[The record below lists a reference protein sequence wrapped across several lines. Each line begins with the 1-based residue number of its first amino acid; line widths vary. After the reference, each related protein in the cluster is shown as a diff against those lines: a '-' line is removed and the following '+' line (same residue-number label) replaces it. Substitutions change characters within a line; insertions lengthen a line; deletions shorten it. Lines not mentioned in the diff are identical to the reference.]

1 MNFNNI
7 KPMLLIEEEKP
18 FNSKDY
24 IYEIKFDGIRAL
36 IYTENNKITIKSRNN
51 TILNNIFPELIN
63 IKYITK
69 KKCIFDGEII
79 LMDKNKISF
88 DKLKTR
94 MNIKKKDK
102 IEEYKNKLPVTFIC
116 FDILYENKDL
126 TLLPLIK
133 RKTILN
139 KYKDNNFFVKTRIYN
154 NGIKLFNIIKKY
166 NLEGIVAK
174 EKKSLYYP
182 GIRSKEWI
190 KIKSVL
196 ESDYYICGYKELEN
210 VVSLLLAEKISNS
223 YTFISKVILGKK
235 RVEYKEIKKCKHT
248 NNYLIDFNED
258 YIFIKPN
265 LICSVTYLEK
275 TQNNHLRHPVFKE
288 LKNINN

>member
-1 MNFNNI
+1 MNFECL
-7 KPMLLIEEEKP
+7 KPMLLSEEEKP

-36 IYTENNKITIKSRNN
+36 IYIDKEKIIIKSRNN
-51 TILNNIFPELIN
+51 TILNDIFPELIN
-63 IKYITK
+63 LKFITK

-94 MNIKKKDK
+94 MNTKKKDK

-126 TLLPLIK
+126 SSLPLIK

-139 KYKDNNFFVKTRIYN
+139 KYKDNDYFVKSRVFD
-154 NGIKLFNIIKKY
+154 NGIKLFNIISKK

-174 EKKSLYYP
+174 KKNSKYYP
-182 GIRSKEWI
+182 GIRTEEWI
-190 KIKSVL
+190 KIKRLS

-210 VVSLLLAEKISNS
+210 VVSLLLGEKFNNK
-223 YTFISKVILGKK
+223 YKFVSKVVLGKK
-235 RVEYKEIKKCKHT
+235 REEYKEIKKCKKI
-248 NNYLIDFNED
+248 NNYLTDFNEEE
-258 YIFIKPN
+258 YIYIKPD

-275 TQNNHLRHPVFKE
+275 TKNNHLRHPLFKK
-288 LKNINN
+288 LKC